1 MRAALAAVAAVV
13 VALVAVPDAPA
24 ADKYPTKPIRLVAPF
39 PPGGGTDILGRIIAQ
54 PVSERLGQTV
64 VVDNRPGAGGALG
77 AEIVAHSTPDGYTL
91 IMVSSSYSATSAFG
105 KPNYDPVEGIQPVVL
120 IGTTGIVLSVH
131 PSGSATSVAEFITYV
146 KANPGTLNYASVG
159 TGSVAHLLV
168 ELFKLET
175 KTDFVHVPYKGGGP
189 ALAATIGGEVRVT
202 AISAVPSMP
211 HIRAGRLRPLGVTT
225 LKRLSILPDVPPIGD
240 TVPGFEV
247 VHWYAMWAPKGT
259 PRAIVNLWND
269 EVARVLKS
277 PQMVRQMSNEGLE
290 AGGGPPQE
298 FYEVNKAAV
307 QKWRRVIKEAKLGGA
322 N

>member
-1 MRAALAAVAAVV
+1 MRAALAVVVAVV
-13 VALVAVPDAPA
+13 VVAPHALA

-39 PPGGGTDILGRIIAQ
+39 PPGGGTDILGRIIAL
-54 PVSERLGQTV
+54 PVGERLGQTV

-77 AEIVAHSTPDGYTL
+77 AEIVAHSAPDGYTL
-91 IMVSSSYSATSAFG
+91 CMVSSSYAATSAFG
-105 KPNYDPVEGIQPVVL
+105 KPKYDPVDGIQPVIL

-131 PSGSATSVAEFITYV
+131 PSVPATSVSEFISHV
-146 KANPGTLNYASVG
+146 NANPGKLNYASVG

-175 KTDFVHVPYKGGGP
+175 KTHFVHVAYKGGGP
-189 ALAATIGGEVRVT
+189 ALAATVGGEVQAT

-225 LKRLSILPDVPPIGD
+225 RSRLSILPDVPPIGD

-259 PRAIVNLWND
+259 PRAIVNLWNE

-277 PQMVRQMSNEGLE
+277 PQMVRQMGNEGLD
-290 AGGGPPQE
+290 AAGGPPQE
-298 FYEVNKAAV
+298 FYDINKTAV
-307 QKWRRVIKEAKLGGA
+307 QKWRHVIKEAKLGA
-322 N
+322 SN